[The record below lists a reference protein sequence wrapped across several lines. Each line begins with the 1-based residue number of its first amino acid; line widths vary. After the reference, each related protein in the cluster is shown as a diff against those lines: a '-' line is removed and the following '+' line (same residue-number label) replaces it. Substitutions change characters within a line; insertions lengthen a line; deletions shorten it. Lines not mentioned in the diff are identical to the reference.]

1 MSHTESSIRSYGG
14 NGGLVTGSC
23 HVYERGDN
31 KIMVDMGMFQGRD
44 EIISETGKQRNL
56 EPISE
61 ICRGTSTVLVTH
73 AHIDHTGRLP
83 LIFKNGFTPNIYATE
98 ETIGFMEV
106 LLYNSADIQKKDKDQ
121 IQIYSKEDVDILLK
135 KMKKVEPFEEVPVG
149 NHNSKIK
156 ACFLPNGHVT
166 GSTSIVLRDGQNK
179 ENILFTG
186 DIGRP
191 NQLLCGGYNEYTDKY
206 PDCRINTVVTES
218 TCSENI
224 PVTFEEREK
233 NILEAILKTGD
244 RGGNSLFPVLNFH
257 RLQEIIEMV
266 HHWQEDGRLPLDY
279 KIIID
284 APTGMKI
291 SEVFDDLGPNHL
303 TARYGNDPSF
313 YKTSESSR
321 NRFVLKNSTVI
332 GSHEESKLN
341 AKNLA
346 NTQEKYIILASGG
359 MANNGRSLNYISGEF
374 NQNSNNS
381 VVFTC
386 YQVPGTKGA
395 EMLSAEEKIKL
406 ELKKKKKAEIMWTD
420 GNTGHATGPEINNF
434 IERFNLNDL
443 HNIIVTHGRNPA
455 REAYVKDTKGR
466 DYYKNI
472 SMMILPVIRQRVKL
486 YT

>member
-1 MSHTESSIRSYGG
+1 MNRTESSIRSYGG

-23 HVYERGDN
+23 HLYERGDN

-44 EIISETGKQRNL
+44 EILLDTGKQRNS
-56 EPISE
+56 ESISE

-106 LLYNSADIQKKDKDQ
+106 LLYNSADIQEKDKNQ
-121 IQIYSKEDVDILLK
+121 IQIYTKDDVDVLLR
-135 KMKKVEPFEEVPVG
+135 KMKKVEAFEEIPIG

-156 ACFLPNGHVT
+156 AQFLPNGHVT
-166 GSTSIVLRDGQNK
+166 GSASIVIKDGHTK

-191 NQLLCGGYNEYTDKY
+191 NQLLCGGYNEYTDRY
-206 PDCRINTVVTES
+206 PDCKINTVVTES

-224 PVTFEEREK
+224 PVTFKEREA
-233 NILEAILKTGD
+233 NILEAITKTGN
-244 RGGNSLFPVLNFH
+244 RGGNSLFPILNFH
-257 RLQEIIEMV
+257 RLQETIEML
-266 HHWQEDGRLPLDY
+266 HNWQEDGRLSLDY
-279 KIIID
+279 KVIID

-291 SEVFDDLGPNHL
+291 SEVFEGLGPDHL
-303 TARYGNDPSF
+303 TTRYGDDPSF
-313 YKTSESSR
+313 YKTDESSM
-321 NRFVLKNSTVI
+321 NRFILKNSTVI
-332 GSHEESKLN
+332 SSHEESKLN

-359 MANNGRSLNYISGEF
+359 MAHNGRSLNYISGEF
-374 NQNSNNS
+374 NQNLKNS

-395 EMLSAEEKIKL
+395 DMLSEEEKVKL

-443 HNIIVTHGRNPA
+443 HNMIVVHGRDPA
-455 REAYVKDTKGR
+455 RKTLMAETEKRNYES
-466 DYYKNI
+466 I
-472 SMMILPVIRQRVKL
+472 SIFLPLIRQRISV
-486 YT
+486 